1 MPDYGVTESTELEDE
16 AKEQYGV
23 TENGFVLK
31 RMDTIINEVH
41 DDLTYGFGVDTRLD
55 DTSFLN
61 VLVTTFCGQ
70 IASLWETAQ
79 DSYYAKY
86 PFTAEGINLDNA
98 VTFGGIRRNAAKRS
112 AYPLYCTGTDGT
124 EVPSGT
130 QVGTTTEPQVV
141 LYNESDFV
149 IGRASCNR
157 IVIRC
162 AVAGSGSY
170 WITINGTYYSYT
182 SASSNPETILTG
194 LAAAITSEEWTK
206 TISTNAEGQ
215 KILTLQD
222 VDNARNNAITL
233 SDTLTTTEVTTI
245 ETFVTMEYGRI
256 TIPDGL
262 VTVLIDS
269 VTGFTA
275 VNNGLT
281 PTLGNDD
288 ESDIELRNDY
298 RKKNG
303 INSNRMISSIVA
315 AILNEVDNVES
326 CCGYENNTNST
337 DEYGLPPHSIE
348 IIVDGG
354 DTRKIAEVILEKKA
368 GGIQTYGSTTVDVP
382 DNYGRTI
389 PISFNRP
396 SYQYVWLK
404 IELTADTSMLP
415 ANYVALVKE
424 GCLEYGETLE
434 SGDSLLIQPMDDH
447 IYERVAGITYV
458 NSYTAVGVD
467 ATTEPDD
474 EDYAISNVSATMRQ
488 KILLSEARIEV
499 SVVDSGNS

>member
-1 MPDYGVTESTELEDE
+1 MADYGVTESTELEDE
-16 AKEQYGV
+16 ALETYGV
-23 TENGFVLK
+23 TPDGFVIK

-70 IASLWETAQ
+70 IARLWEVAQ
-79 DSYYAKY
+79 ESYYAKY
-86 PFTAEGINLDNA
+86 PFTAEGVNLDNA
-98 VTFGGIRRNAAKRS
+98 VSFGGIRRRAAKRS

-130 QVGTTTEPQVV
+130 QVGTTTEPQVI
-141 LYNESDFV
+141 LYNESDFT
-149 IGRASCNR
+149 ISRASCNR
-157 IVIRC
+157 ISVRC
-162 AVAGSGSY
+162 AVAGPGSY

-182 SASSNPETILTG
+182 SSSSDPETILNG
-194 LAAAITSEEWTK
+194 LASAIGSEEWDK
-206 TISTNAEGQ
+206 AVVTNSEGE
-215 KILTLQD
+215 KVLILQD
-222 VDNARNNAITL
+222 RDNARNNAITL
-233 SDTLTTTEVTTI
+233 SDTLTTTEVMTI
-245 ETFVTMEYGRI
+245 QTFVTMDYGRI

-262 VTVLIDS
+262 ITVLIDS
-269 VTGFTA
+269 VPGFIS
-275 VNNGLT
+275 VYNGLT
-281 PTLGNDD
+281 STLGNEN

-298 RKKNG
+298 RRKNG
-303 INSNRMISSIVA
+303 INSTRMISSIVA
-315 AILNEVDNVES
+315 AILDEVDNVES
-326 CCGYENNTNST
+326 CCGYENDTNLT
-337 DEYGLPPHSIE
+337 DSYGLPPHSIE

-354 DTRKIAEVILEKKA
+354 DSRKIAETILDKKA
-368 GGIQTYGSTTVDVP
+368 AGIQTYGSVTVDVP
-382 DNYGRTI
+382 DLFGRTI
-389 PISFNRP
+389 PVSFNRP

-415 ANYVALVKE
+415 ANYVSLVKE

-458 NSYTAVGVD
+458 NSYTAVSAD
-467 ATTEPDD
+467 ASTEPSA
-474 EDYAISNVSATMRQ
+474 ESYSISNVPATMRQ

-499 SVVDSGNS
+499 SVVDEGNS